1 MTHIKKLLWTD
12 PQEPNNEICYDHV
25 ISTTPFGDI
34 TIDWKGWKDY
44 PSYCIHME
52 FTQDGYVGSHDS
64 LEAAMELAEEKWND
78 LINECIIINKGESDE

>member
-12 PQEPNNEICYDHV
+12 PQEPNNELCYHHV

-44 PSYCIHME
+44 PSYDVAMDFVLYEH
-52 FTQDGYVGSHDS
+52 FGSYDS
-64 LEAAMELAEEKWND
+64 LDEAMAEAERKWTELIGECFVVEDEQND
-78 LINECIIINKGESDE
+78 